1 MLSPTVTG
9 HRGTLDPTEMLHALL
24 TAPLYRT
31 CDMPADAVGLY
42 VLADHEGR
50 RSYIGC
56 TKAANESFRRRIHAR
71 HRTGSETHSH
81 MFSRTYNVGRM
92 WRDRATQ
99 RNHPDGDLAKR
110 LRNAFIAEYCRA
122 ACVPLDPKDYD
133 ILAMEADV
141 LAIAPPEVTVWNG
154 GRPVELAEPTEL
166 VDAMMDKLGFD
177 ASQRSALDRQAQ
189 IHERTAQQAQ
199 RATQAAVRT
208 AVRSQPTASRPS
220 IPPLPDA
227 PFEFAA
233 LDVETAN
240 HDRSSI
246 CQIGVAFV
254 RNDGSIETW
263 STYVDPQTTHFV
275 FTGLHGISAR
285 TVAGAPTFAQLLP
298 SLEQAL
304 DGLTVYQH
312 SNFDRGAVRAAC
324 VAMGRGEPDWT
335 WEDSVMVAR
344 RAWPELRGA
353 GGHGLASLKQHLG
366 LVFEHHDAGE
376 DARAAAE
383 VVLRARAKG
392 TAPIRSHVDASG
404 GDEGSKPALGP
415 GAATSPVPQ
424 LVDGSWTILG
434 HVALTQGNIDNH
446 HFYLRDVFSALP
458 QSCIGGSN
466 ARSAASE
473 TLEVDWGHPERVRT
487 DVDGSKKIFRKRG
500 WVRSFLRGARAGDR
514 VRIELSAPR
523 HMRVTV
529 VR

>member
-1 MLSPTVTG
+1 
-9 HRGTLDPTEMLHALL
+9 
-24 TAPLYRT
+24 
-31 CDMPADAVGLY
+31 MPADAVGLY

-99 RNHPDGDLAKR
+99 QNHPDGDLAKQ
-110 LRNAFIAEYCRA
+110 LRNAFIAEHCRA
-122 ACVPLDPKDYD
+122 ACVPLDPEVYD
-133 ILAMEADV
+133 ILAMEAGV
-141 LAIAPPEVTVWNG
+141 LAIAPPEVTLWNG
-154 GRPVELAEPTEL
+154 GRFVELGEPAEL
-166 VDAMMDKLGFD
+166 VDAVMDTLGFD
-177 ASQRSALDRQAQ
+177 ASQRSAVERQAQ
-189 IHERTAQQAQ
+189 LHARTTRSAPQVT
-199 RATQAAVRT
+199 RAAVRT
-208 AVRSQPTASRPS
+208 AVRSLPNASPRS
-220 IPPLPDA
+220 IPPLPNG

-254 RNDGSIETW
+254 RNNGSIETW
-263 STYVDPQTTHFV
+263 STYVNPQTTHFV

-304 DGLTVYQH
+304 DGLVVYQH
-312 SNFDRGAVRAAC
+312 SNFDRGAVRGAC

-366 LVFEHHDAGE
+366 LVFEHHNAGE

-383 VVLRARAKG
+383 VVLRAHAKE
-392 TAPIRSHVDASG
+392 AIPIRSHVGASG
-404 GDEGSKPALGP
+404 GYEGSKPARGP
-415 GAATSPVPQ
+415 GAATSPVPEQ
-424 LVDGSWTILG
+424 VDGSWTILG

-458 QSCIGGSN
+458 QSCVGGSN
-466 ARSAASE
+466 AQSAASE
-473 TLEVDWGHPERVRT
+473 MLEVDWGHPERVTT
-487 DVDGSKKIFRKRG
+487 DVDGSKKIFRKRR

-514 VRIELSAPR
+514 IRIELSAPR
-523 HMRVTV
+523 RVRVSV